1 MFYSIPVASMA
12 MNIICI
18 TLFPEIFKSFL
29 ATSIVAKAYKNNHFT
44 FTSINPRNFADPPH
58 HHVDDTPYGGG
69 PGMVLKP
76 EPLFKAIEEAKQKL
90 PNANVIALTPTGKL
104 FTQTQAKALATQTDL
119 IFLCGRYEG
128 IDQRV
133 LDNFVDKE
141 ISIGDYVTMGGEIPL
156 MAIMEATL
164 RLLPDVLGNELSHQS
179 ESFENGLLEAP
190 QYTKPAVFRELPVPE
205 VLLSGDHGAISK
217 WREQQ
222 SKEITAKRKL
232 QKESTT
238 KGDK

>member
-1 MFYSIPVASMA
+1 
-12 MNIICI
+12 
-18 TLFPEIFKSFL
+18 
-29 ATSIVAKAYKNNHFT
+29 
-44 FTSINPRNFADPPH
+44 
-58 HHVDDTPYGGG
+58 
-69 PGMVLKP
+69 
-76 EPLFKAIEEAKQKL
+76 
-90 PNANVIALTPTGKL
+90 
-104 FTQTQAKALATQTDL
+104 
-119 IFLCGRYEG
+119 
-128 IDQRV
+128 
-133 LDNFVDKE
+133 
-141 ISIGDYVTMGGEIPL
+141 MGGEIPL

-217 WREQQ
+217 WRDTQ
-222 SKEITAKRKL
+222 SKEITAKRKI